1 MKEILNTIKERLKSP
16 VVVVQLISII
26 GTIVVVFL
34 PNLEADIK
42 SLVVAVTSVY
52 NIFAGINN
60 PSDKEKF

>member
-16 VVVVQLISII
+16 VVVVQLISIV
-26 GTIVVVFL
+26 GTIVIVFW
-34 PNLEADIK
+34 PNLETDIK

>member
-26 GTIVVVFL
+26 GTIVVVFW

-42 SLVVAVTSVY
+42 ALVVAATSAY
-52 NIFAGINN
+52 NVFAGINN
-60 PSDKEKF
+60 PSDKENF

>member
-16 VVVVQLISII
+16 VVVVQLISIV
-26 GTIVVVFL
+26 GTIVIVFL

>member
-1 MKEILNTIKERLKSP
+1 MKDILNTIKERLKSP
-16 VVVVQLISII
+16 VVVIQLISIV

>member
-26 GTIVVVFL
+26 GTIVVVFW
-34 PNLEADIK
+34 PNLETDIK

>member
-26 GTIVVVFL
+26 GTIVVVFW
-34 PNLEADIK
+34 PNLETDIK
-42 SLVVAVTSVY
+42 SLVVAVTSAY